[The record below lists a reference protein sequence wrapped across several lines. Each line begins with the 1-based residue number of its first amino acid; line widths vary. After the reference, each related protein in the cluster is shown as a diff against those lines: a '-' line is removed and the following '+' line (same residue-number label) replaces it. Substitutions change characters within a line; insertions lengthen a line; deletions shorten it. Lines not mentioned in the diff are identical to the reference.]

1 MQQHLRDYVWMA
13 LPGGAAERVP
23 ASMDEISRKMAA
35 GYSQVFPASDD
46 TVTEYPA
53 ESRAAE
59 EAQ

>member
-1 MQQHLRDYVWMA
+1 MA

-35 GYSQVFPASDD
+35 GYGQVFPASDD

-59 EAQ
+59 ETQ